1 MPKSRISDPFYEL
14 LVVKASKVKFMGHR
28 TPPACAEINLTLE
41 CSAYLVHKNTSRKEK
56 LQVEMKILLIEDD
69 PSIFEMIQTRFA
81 QWSLQVVGPK
91 DFQKVMD
98 DFIEQKPQL
107 VLIDIQLPAY
117 DGFHWCRE
125 IRHISKVPILF
136 LSSRDHPMDMVMAM
150 QMGADDFVQ
159 KPFHMEVLLAKVQAI
174 LRRTYDYIEESMDVT
189 RFNGAV
195 IDYARCEIMYEGNLA
210 SLTKN
215 ELFILRILVE
225 KADQIVSRDDLMR
238 KLWDDERFV
247 NDNTLSV
254 NVNRLRTKLEDIGLQ
269 EAILTK
275 KGLGYMAVTQGT

>member
-1 MPKSRISDPFYEL
+1 MEL
-14 LVVKASKVKFMGHR
+14 
-28 TPPACAEINLTLE
+28 
-41 CSAYLVHKNTSRKEK
+41 
-56 LQVEMKILLIEDD
+56 KILLIEDD
-69 PSIFEMIQTRFA
+69 PSIFEMIQTRFI

-91 DFQKVMD
+91 NFQKVMD
-98 DFIEQKPQL
+98 DFIEEKPHL
-107 VLIDIQLPAY
+107 VIIDIQLPAY

-136 LSSRDHPMDMVMAM
+136 LSSRDHPMDMVMSM

-174 LRRTYDYIEESMDVT
+174 LRRTYDYIEESLDVT

-195 IDYARCEIMYEGNLA
+195 IDYARSEIMYNGSLA

-225 KADQIVSRDDLMR
+225 KTNQIVSRDDLMR

-269 EAILTK
+269 DVILTK
-275 KGLGYMAVTQGT
+275 KGLGYIAVTQGT